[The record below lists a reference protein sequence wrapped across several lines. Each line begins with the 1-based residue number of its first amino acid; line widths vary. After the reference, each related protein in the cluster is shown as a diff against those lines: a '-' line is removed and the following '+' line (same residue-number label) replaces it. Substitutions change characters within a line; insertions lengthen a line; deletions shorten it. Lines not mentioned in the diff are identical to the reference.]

1 MYENIDIL
9 KQNEELYKQMKTLT
23 KTTLE
28 DTKES
33 KKINIV

>member
-28 DTKES
+28 YVKEL
-33 KKINIV
+33 KKNKI